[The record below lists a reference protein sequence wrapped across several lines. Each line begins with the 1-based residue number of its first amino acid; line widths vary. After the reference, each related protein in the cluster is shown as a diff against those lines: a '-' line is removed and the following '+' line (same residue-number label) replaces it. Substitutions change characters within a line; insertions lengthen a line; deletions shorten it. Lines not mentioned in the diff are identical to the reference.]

1 MKFVQITIMEAMTL
15 IGRGAKVDGLF
26 YLRYNN
32 ADLKC
37 YNKYTV
43 DSKDLHSMK
52 WFLLEEDENE
62 DVH

>member
-37 YNKYTV
+37 YNEYTV